1 MSDLRAREGAVRAL
15 VISILAFLMSGCRDF
30 GVGGT
35 GEIVVARETTRIIT
49 ATDLQPVAVTQPSV
63 EVTTT
68 QPTTEP
74 APQRDLTIEDVRQ
87 MALQNNLD
95 LRVQLLEPTIAKTF
109 VTEEQA
115 QFEALFTV
123 DASYGKFDTPT
134 ASQLAGS
141 QVDQFQVNPGL
152 TVPLRTGGNL
162 QLLVPYEQLE
172 TNNEFQTLNPSSELD
187 FGVSL
192 SIPLLRGAG
201 IQANSQGIRVAF
213 YDYQISEARTK
224 LEVIRVLAAVD
235 RVYWRLYA
243 ARKELEVR
251 QKEYE
256 LAVTQLDRARRL
268 VRVGV
273 AAEPDV
279 VRAESGVADRVEA
292 VINAENA
299 LRDRQRELKRIL
311 NEPGLE
317 MTTPTIVI
325 PATPPNATAYKI
337 DADRAISIALQRR
350 MEMLELELRIARDT
364 SQVAFAKNGTLPLV
378 TLDYTY
384 NVNGLGP
391 TIDESLNFALDSD
404 FVDHFIGV
412 QVEVPIGNEAAR
424 SRLRRALSARLQSM
438 ATRDQREA
446 AIKQEVLATIDQ
458 LEANWQRI
466 IAAQQ
471 RVVLA
476 ARVVELET
484 RQFERGLRTSTDVL
498 DAQTRLAD
506 AQSSEIAAIT
516 EYQIAQVD
524 IAFAVGMI
532 LGASNVTWDPIP
544 APTYQQFRRETR

>member
-1 MSDLRAREGAVRAL
+1 MSEARIREGAVAAF
-15 VISILAFLMSGCRDF
+15 VILLPLILPGCRDF
-30 GVGGT
+30 GTGGT
-35 GEIVVARETTRIIT
+35 GEIVVPRDTLRTIN
-49 ATDLQPVAVTQPSV
+49 ATDLHQVANTQPARQ
-63 EVTTT
+63 VTAT
-68 QPTTEP
+68 QPATEP
-74 APQRDLTIEDVRQ
+74 APQRDLTIEDVRL
-87 MALQNNLD
+87 MALHNNLD
-95 LRVQLLEPTIAKTF
+95 LRVQLVEPTIAKTF

-115 QFEALFTV
+115 QFESLFTV
-123 DASYGKFDTPT
+123 DASYGKFDAPT
-134 ASQLAGS
+134 ASQLSGS
-141 QVDQFQVNPGL
+141 QVDQLQVNGGL
-152 TVPLRTGGNL
+152 TIPLRTGGQL

-172 TNNEFQTLNPSSELD
+172 TNNQFQTLNPSHELD

-213 YDYQISEARTK
+213 YEYQISEARTK
-224 LEVIRVLAAVD
+224 LEVIRVLAAAD

-251 QKEYE
+251 EQEYE
-256 LAVTQLDRARRL
+256 LAVAQLERARRF
-268 VRVGV
+268 VRAGV
-273 AAEPDV
+273 AAEPDI

-337 DADRAISIALQRR
+337 DPDRAIAIALQRR

-364 SQVAFAKNGTLPLV
+364 SQVAFARNGLLPLV

-384 NVNGLGP
+384 NINGLGP

-404 FVDHFIGV
+404 FVDNFVGV

-424 SRLRRALSARLQSM
+424 SQLRRALATRLQSL

-471 RVVLA
+471 RVILA
-476 ARVVELET
+476 ARVVDLET

-544 APTYQQFRRETR
+544 VPGKIGR